1 VTIFRY
7 TRWSLA
13 REITFVVGA
22 LVFCVP
28 LYLLAVIS
36 LKGPNDALVS
46 PLSLPSSPDFDNY
59 SAAAHSQPVSML
71 SAMLNSA
78 VITLATVVLLI
89 VLGSLCAYAIA
100 RHRTRLN
107 STLYYLF
114 VIGIILPH
122 QAAILPLYSAL
133 RELGLTGTH
142 IGVILVYT
150 GFMMPLTVFLYAGF
164 MRGVPREYEEAAEVD
179 GASPMRLYWR
189 VVFPLVR
196 PVTWTVAILTG
207 LFVWNDLFVSLVFL
221 SGTSHATL
229 PVALY
234 SFAEVSLGQWQLVF
248 AAVGIAIL
256 PALVFYV
263 LAQRRIVAGF
273 AGGIKG

>member
-13 REITFVVGA
+13 REITFVLGA
-22 LVFCVP
+22 LVFCIP
-28 LYLLAVIS
+28 LYLLLAVS
-36 LKGPNDALVS
+36 LKGSGEALVA
-46 PLSLPSSPDFDNY
+46 PLSLPSSPDFGNY
-59 SAAAHSQPVSML
+59 SAAANSQPVGML
-71 SAMLNSA
+71 SALVNS
-78 VITLATVVLLI
+78 VIVTFATVVLLI
-89 VLGSLCAYAIA
+89 VFGSLCAYAIA
-100 RHRTRLN
+100 RHRSRLN
-107 STLYYLF
+107 SALYYLF

-122 QAAILPLYSAL
+122 QAAILPLFIAMKD
-133 RELGLTGTH
+133 LGLTGTH
-142 IGVILVYT
+142 VGVVLVYT

-164 MRGVPREYEEAAEVD
+164 MRGLPREYEEAAEVD
-179 GASPMRLYWR
+179 GASAMRLYWR

-221 SGTSHATL
+221 SGTPDATL

-234 SFAEVSLGQWQLVF
+234 SYAEVSLGQWQLVF

-256 PALVFYV
+256 PALIFYV

>member
-1 VTIFRY
+1 MTVFRY
-7 TRWSLA
+7 TRWSLG
-13 REITFVVGA
+13 REVAFVVAAG
-22 LVFCVP
+22 VFCAP
-28 LYLLAVIS
+28 LYLLAVVS
-36 LKGPNDALVS
+36 LKSPDEALVA

-59 SAAAHSQPVSML
+59 SAAAHSEPVSML
-71 SAMLNSA
+71 SAMVNSA
-78 VITLATVVLLI
+78 VITFTTVALLI

-107 STLYYLF
+107 TTLYYLF

-122 QAAILPLYSAL
+122 QAAILPLFSVL
-133 RELGLTGTH
+133 KDLGLTGTH
-142 IGVILVYT
+142 VGVILVYT

-164 MRGVPREYEEAAEVD
+164 MRGLPREYEEAAQSD

-221 SGTSHATL
+221 SGTGDATL

-248 AAVGIAIL
+248 AAVAIAIL

>member
-1 VTIFRY
+1 MTLFRY

-13 REITFVVGA
+13 REIAFVAGA
-22 LVFCVP
+22 LVFCIP

-36 LKGPNDALVS
+36 LKGPNEALVS
-46 PLSLPSSPDFDNY
+46 PLSLPDDLQFDNY
-59 SAAAHSQPVSML
+59 RQAAESQPVPML
-71 SAMLNSA
+71 DAMVNSA
-78 VITLATVVLLI
+78 VITAVTVVLLI
-89 VLGSLCAYAIA
+89 VFGSLCAYAIA

-107 STLYYLF
+107 TALYYLF

-122 QAAILPLYSAL
+122 QAAILPLFSAL
-133 RELGLTGTH
+133 HDLGLTGTRV
-142 IGVILVYT
+142 GVILVYT

-221 SGTSHATL
+221 SGTQDATL

-256 PALVFYV
+256 PAIVFYL

>member
-1 VTIFRY
+1 MTIFRY
-7 TRWSLA
+7 SRWSLA
-13 REITFVVGA
+13 REIAFVAGA

-28 LYLLAVIS
+28 LYLLVVIS
-36 LKGPNDALVS
+36 LKGPNEALVE
-46 PLSLPSSPDFDNY
+46 PLSPPSSPAFGNY
-59 SAAAHSQPVSML
+59 SAAARSQPVSML
-71 SAMLNSA
+71 SAMVNSA
-78 VITLATVVLLI
+78 VITFATVALLI
-89 VLGSLCAYAIA
+89 VFGSLCAYAIA

-122 QAAILPLYSAL
+122 QAAILPLFSAL
-133 RELGLTGTH
+133 KELGLTGSRV
-142 IGVILVYT
+142 GVILVYT
-150 GFMMPLTVFLYAGF
+150 GFMMPLTVFLYTGF

-221 SGTSHATL
+221 SGTPDATL

-234 SFAEVSLGQWQLVF
+234 SFAEMSLGQWQLVF

>member
-1 VTIFRY
+1 MTIFRY
-7 TRWSLA
+7 TRWSLG
-13 REITFVVGA
+13 REIAFVVGA
-22 LVFCVP
+22 LVFCIP

-36 LKGPNDALVS
+36 LKEPGNALSS
-46 PLSLPSSPDFDNY
+46 PFSPPSSPQLDNY
-59 SAAAHSQPVSML
+59 STAAHSQPVSML
-71 SAMLNSA
+71 SAMVNSA
-78 VITLATVVLLI
+78 IITVATVVLLI
-89 VLGSLCAYAIA
+89 VFGSLCAYAIA
-100 RHRTRLN
+100 RYRSRLN
-107 STLYYLF
+107 AALYYLF
-114 VIGIILPH
+114 VVGIILPH
-122 QAAILPLYSAL
+122 QAAILPLFIVL
-133 RELGLTGTH
+133 KELGLTGTH
-142 IGVILVYT
+142 VGVILVYT

-164 MRGVPREYEEAAEVD
+164 MRGLPKEYEEAAEVD

-221 SGTSHATL
+221 SGTPDATL

-234 SFAEVSLGQWQLVF
+234 SYAEISLGQWQLVF

-256 PALVFYV
+256 PALVFYL

>member
-36 LKGPNDALVS
+36 LKGPDDALVK
-46 PLSLPSSPDFDNY
+46 PLSLSSSPDFGNY
-59 SAAAHSQPVSML
+59 SAAAHSEPVSML
-71 SAMLNSA
+71 SAMVNSA
-78 VITLATVVLLI
+78 VITVATVVLLI

-122 QAAILPLYSAL
+122 QAAILPLFSAL

-179 GASPMRLYWR
+179 GASPMRMYWR
-189 VVFPLVR
+189 VVFPMVR

-221 SGTSHATL
+221 SGTSDATL

-248 AAVGIAIL
+248 AAVAIAIL

>member
-1 VTIFRY
+1 MTIFRY

-13 REITFVVGA
+13 REITFVLGA
-22 LVFCVP
+22 LVFCIP
-28 LYLLAVIS
+28 LYLLLAVS
-36 LKGPNDALVS
+36 LKGSGEALVA
-46 PLSLPSSPDFDNY
+46 PLSLPSNPDFGNY
-59 SAAAHSQPVSML
+59 SAAANSQPVGML
-71 SAMLNSA
+71 SALVNS
-78 VITLATVVLLI
+78 VIVTFATVALLI
-89 VLGSLCAYAIA
+89 VFGSLCAYAIA
-100 RHRTRLN
+100 RHRSRLN
-107 STLYYLF
+107 SALYYLF

-122 QAAILPLYSAL
+122 QAAILPLFIAMKD
-133 RELGLTGTH
+133 LGLTGTH
-142 IGVILVYT
+142 VGVVLVYT

-164 MRGVPREYEEAAEVD
+164 MRGLPREYEEAAEVD
-179 GASPMRLYWR
+179 GASAMRLYWR

-221 SGTSHATL
+221 SGTPDATL

-234 SFAEVSLGQWQLVF
+234 SYAEVSLGQWQLVF

-256 PALVFYV
+256 PALIFYV

>member
-1 VTIFRY
+1 MTIFRY
-7 TRWSLA
+7 TRWSLG
-13 REITFVVGA
+13 RELAFVIGA

-28 LYLLAVIS
+28 LYLLVVIS
-36 LKGPNDALVS
+36 LKGPGEALTS
-46 PLSLPSSPDFDNY
+46 PLSLPSSPEFGNY
-59 SAAAHSQPVSML
+59 STAAESEPVSML
-71 SAMLNSA
+71 SAMVNSFL
-78 VITLATVVLLI
+78 ITGGTVALLI
-89 VLGSLCAYAIA
+89 VFGSLCAYAIA
-100 RHRTRLN
+100 RYRSRLS

-114 VIGIILPH
+114 VVGIILPH
-122 QAAILPLYSAL
+122 QAAILPLFSVL
-133 RELGLTGTH
+133 NDLGLTGTRV
-142 IGVILVYT
+142 GAILVYT

-164 MRGVPREYEEAAEVD
+164 MRGVPQEYEEAAEVD
-179 GASPMRLYWR
+179 GAGPMRMYWR

-221 SGTSHATL
+221 SGTQKATL

-256 PALVFYV
+256 PALIFYL

>member
-1 VTIFRY
+1 VTVLRY

-13 REITFVVGA
+13 REIAFVVGA
-22 LVFCVP
+22 LVFCAP

-36 LKGPNDALVS
+36 LKGPDEALVK
-46 PLSLPSSPDFDNY
+46 PLSLPSSPDFANY
-59 SAAAHSQPVSML
+59 SAAARSEPVSML
-71 SAMLNSA
+71 SAMVNSA

-122 QAAILPLYSAL
+122 QAAILPLFSAL
-133 RELGLTGTH
+133 RDLGLTGTH
-142 IGVILVYT
+142 VGVILVYT

-221 SGTSHATL
+221 SGTSDATL

-248 AAVGIAIL
+248 AAVAIAIL

>member
-1 VTIFRY
+1 MTIFRY

-13 REITFVVGA
+13 REIAFAAGA

-28 LYLLAVIS
+28 LYLLLVIS
-36 LKGPNDALVS
+36 LKGPNAALVA
-46 PLSLPSSPDFDNY
+46 PLSPPSSPEFGNY
-59 SAAAHSQPVSML
+59 SAAAHSQPVSLL
-71 SAMLNSA
+71 SAMVNSA
-78 VITLATVVLLI
+78 VVTFATVALLI
-89 VLGSLCAYAIA
+89 VFGSLCAYAIA

-122 QAAILPLYSAL
+122 QAAILPLFSVL
-133 RELGLTGTH
+133 KELGLTGSRV
-142 IGVILVYT
+142 GVILVYT

-179 GASPMRLYWR
+179 GASAMRLYWR

-221 SGTSHATL
+221 SGTPGATL

-234 SFAEVSLGQWQLVF
+234 SFAEMSLGQWQLVF
-248 AAVGIAIL
+248 AAVVIAIL

>member
-1 VTIFRY
+1 MTLFRY

-13 REITFVVGA
+13 RELAFIAGA
-22 LVFCVP
+22 LVFCIP

-36 LKGPNDALVS
+36 LKGPNEALVS
-46 PLSLPSSPDFDNY
+46 PLSLPSDPQFDNY
-59 SAAAHSQPVSML
+59 SLAAESQPVGML
-71 SAMLNSA
+71 SAMVNSA
-78 VITLATVVLLI
+78 IITFATVVLLI
-89 VLGSLCAYAIA
+89 VFGSLCAYAIA
-100 RHRTRLN
+100 RHRSRL
-107 STLYYLF
+107 STALYYLF

-122 QAAILPLYSAL
+122 QAAILPLFSAL
-133 RELGLTGTH
+133 HDLGLTGSH
-142 IGVILVYT
+142 IGVILVYF

-179 GASPMRLYWR
+179 GASPMRMYWR

-221 SGTSHATL
+221 SGTQDATL

-256 PALVFYV
+256 PALLFY
-263 LAQRRIVAGF
+263 LAAQRRIVAGF

>member
-1 VTIFRY
+1 VNIFRY
-7 TRWSLA
+7 TRWSLG
-13 REITFVVGA
+13 REIAFVAGA
-22 LVFCVP
+22 LVFCIP
-28 LYLLAVIS
+28 LYLLVVIS
-36 LKGPNDALVS
+36 LKAPGNALSS
-46 PLSLPSSPDFDNY
+46 PFSAPSSPQLDNY
-59 SAAAHSQPVSML
+59 STAAHSQPVGML
-71 SAMLNSA
+71 AAMVNSA
-78 VITLATVVLLI
+78 IITVATVVLL
-89 VLGSLCAYAIA
+89 VVFGSLCAYVIA
-100 RHRTRLN
+100 RYRSRLN
-107 STLYYLF
+107 SALYYLF
-114 VIGIILPH
+114 VVGIILPH
-122 QAAILPLYSAL
+122 QAAILPLFLAL
-133 RELGLTGTH
+133 KELGLTGTH
-142 IGVILVYT
+142 VGVILVYT

-164 MRGVPREYEEAAEVD
+164 MRGLPKEYEEAAEVD

-221 SGTSHATL
+221 SGTPDATL

-234 SFAEVSLGQWQLVF
+234 SYAEISLGQWQLVF

-256 PALVFYV
+256 PALVFYL

>member
-1 VTIFRY
+1 MTVFRY
-7 TRWSLA
+7 SRWSLA
-13 REITFVVGA
+13 REAAFVVGA
-22 LVFCVP
+22 IVFCAP

-36 LKGPNDALVS
+36 LKGPDDALVK

-78 VITLATVVLLI
+78 VVTLATVALLI
-89 VLGSLCAYAIA
+89 VFGSLCAYAIA
-100 RHRTRLN
+100 RHRSRLN
-107 STLYYLF
+107 SGLYYLF

-122 QAAILPLYSAL
+122 QAAILPLFIAL
-133 RELGLTGTH
+133 KNLGLTGTH
-142 IGVILVYT
+142 VGVILVYT

-164 MRGVPREYEEAAEVD
+164 MRGLPPEYEEAAAVD

-189 VVFPLVR
+189 VIFPLVR

-221 SGTSHATL
+221 SGTPNATL

-248 AAVGIAIL
+248 AAVAIAIL
-256 PALVFYV
+256 PAFVFYV

>member
-1 VTIFRY
+1 MSVFRY
-7 TRWSLA
+7 TRWSLG
-13 REITFVVGA
+13 REVAFVVAA
-22 LVFCVP
+22 LVFCTP

-36 LKGPNDALVS
+36 LKGADEALVA
-46 PLSLPSSPDFDNY
+46 PLSLPSSPDFANY
-59 SAAAHSQPVSML
+59 AEAAHSEPVSML
-71 SAMLNSA
+71 SAMVNSA
-78 VITLATVVLLI
+78 VITFSTVALLI

-122 QAAILPLYSAL
+122 QAAILPLFSAL
-133 RELGLTGTH
+133 KELGLTGTH
-142 IGVILVYT
+142 VGVILVYT

-164 MRGVPREYEEAAEVD
+164 MRGLPREYEEAAEAD
-179 GASPMRLYWR
+179 GAGPMRLYWR

-221 SGTSHATL
+221 SGTGDATL

-248 AAVGIAIL
+248 AAVAIAIL

>member
-1 VTIFRY
+1 MTIFRY
-7 TRWSLA
+7 TRWSFA
-13 REITFVVGA
+13 REVAVVLGA

-28 LYLLAVIS
+28 LYLLVAIS
-36 LKGPNDALVS
+36 LKKPDQALVA
-46 PLSLPSSPDFDNY
+46 PLSPPSSPEFANY
-59 SAAAHSQPVSML
+59 SAAAQSEPVSML
-71 SAMLNSA
+71 AAMVNSA
-78 VITLATVVLLI
+78 VVTLSTVVLLI
-89 VLGSLCAYAIA
+89 VFGSLCAYAIA
-100 RHRTRLN
+100 RYRTRLN

-122 QAAILPLYSAL
+122 QAAILPLFSVL
-133 RELGLTGTH
+133 NSLGLTGTRP
-142 IGVILVYT
+142 GVILVYT

-164 MRGVPREYEEAAEVD
+164 MRGVPYEYEEAAEVD
-179 GASPMRLYWR
+179 GAGPLRLYWR
-189 VVFPLVR
+189 VIFPLVR

-221 SGTSHATL
+221 SGTSNATL

-256 PALVFYV
+256 PALVFYL

>member
-1 VTIFRY
+1 VTVFRY

-36 LKGPNDALVS
+36 LKGPDEALVA
-46 PLSLPSSPDFDNY
+46 PLSLPSSPELGNY
-59 SAAAHSQPVSML
+59 SAAAHSEPVSML
-71 SAMLNSA
+71 SAMVNSA

-100 RHRTRLN
+100 RHRSQLS

-122 QAAILPLYSAL
+122 QAAILPLFSAL
-133 RELGLTGTH
+133 KEVGLTGSRL
-142 IGVILVYT
+142 GVILVYT

-248 AAVGIAIL
+248 AAVAIAIL

>member
-1 VTIFRY
+1 LRY
-7 TRWSLA
+7 TRWSLG
-13 REITFVVGA
+13 REIAFVAGA

-28 LYLLAVIS
+28 LYLLVVIS
-36 LKGPNDALVS
+36 LKGTGNALDA
-46 PLSLPSSPDFDNY
+46 PLSLPSSPDFGNY

-71 SAMLNSA
+71 SAMVNSA
-78 VITLATVVLLI
+78 IVTGATVALLI
-89 VLGSLCAYAIA
+89 VFGSLCAYAIA
-100 RHRTRLN
+100 RHRSRLN
-107 STLYYLF
+107 TGLYYLF

-122 QAAILPLYSAL
+122 QAAILPLFIWL
-133 RELGLTGTH
+133 KNLGLTGTH
-142 IGVILVYT
+142 LGVILVYT

-164 MRGVPREYEEAAEVD
+164 MRGLPREYEEAAEVD
-179 GASPMRLYWR
+179 GASAMRLYWR

-221 SGTSHATL
+221 SGTPNATL

-234 SFAEVSLGQWQLVF
+234 SYAEVSLGQWQLVF

-256 PALVFYV
+256 PALVFYL

>member
-1 VTIFRY
+1 VTVFRY

-22 LVFCVP
+22 LVFCAP

-36 LKGPNDALVS
+36 LKGPDEALVK
-46 PLSLPSSPDFDNY
+46 PLSLPSNPDFANY
-59 SAAAHSQPVSML
+59 SAAARSEPVSML
-71 SAMLNSA
+71 SAMVNSA

-122 QAAILPLYSAL
+122 QAAILPLFSAL

-221 SGTSHATL
+221 SGTSDATL

-248 AAVGIAIL
+248 AAVAIAIL

>member
-1 VTIFRY
+1 VTVFRY
-7 TRWSLA
+7 THWSLA

-179 GASPMRLYWR
+179 GAKPMRLYWR

-221 SGTSHATL
+221 SGTPHATL

>member
-189 VVFPLVR
+189 VVFPMVR

-221 SGTSHATL
+221 SGTPHATL

-256 PALVFYV
+256 PAFVFYV

>member
-13 REITFVVGA
+13 REITFVAGA

-36 LKGPNDALVS
+36 LKGPDEALVA
-46 PLSLPSSPDFDNY
+46 PLSLPSSPVFDNY
-59 SAAAHSQPVSML
+59 SAAAQSEPVSML
-71 SAMLNSA
+71 SAMVNSA
-78 VITLATVVLLI
+78 VITLITVVLLI

-114 VIGIILPH
+114 VVGIILPH
-122 QAAILPLYSAL
+122 QAAILPLFSAL
-133 RELGLTGTH
+133 KELGLTGTH
-142 IGVILVYT
+142 AGVILVYT

-221 SGTSHATL
+221 SGTEHATL